1 MPDAIGTKNW
11 WQNLASNLWRQ
22 FLERVY
28 EALRML
34 KLTQLDTTL
43 KLRPLRSLAD
53 GDFEALQEL
62 QGSNAPQCLS
72 DLLSHHSWTICSII
86 TLILNTSVLHI
97 QVLYEVDSIF
107 YPPWDGKNS
116 PPPRKSHRKTEKLC
130 KINRKIVLNL
140 TKFST
145 NLLAR
150 CTVVVYVR
158 KK

>member
-1 MPDAIGTKNW
+1 VPDAIGTKNW

-72 DLLSHHSWTICSII
+72 DLLSHHS
-86 TLILNTSVLHI
+86 
-97 QVLYEVDSIF
+97 
-107 YPPWDGKNS
+107 
-116 PPPRKSHRKTEKLC
+116 
-130 KINRKIVLNL
+130 
-140 TKFST
+140 
-145 NLLAR
+145 
-150 CTVVVYVR
+150 
-158 KK
+158 